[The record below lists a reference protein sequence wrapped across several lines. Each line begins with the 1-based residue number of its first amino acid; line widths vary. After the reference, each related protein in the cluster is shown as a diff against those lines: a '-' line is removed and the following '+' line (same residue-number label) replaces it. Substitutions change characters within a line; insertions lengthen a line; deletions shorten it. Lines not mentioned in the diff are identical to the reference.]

1 MAETSWKKI
10 LLAGQGEIVDADIS
24 AIGQAK
30 ISGLTTSLAGKVP
43 TSRTVNGHALTGNVA
58 LVKADVGLGSV
69 NNTLDLDKP
78 ISDLTGTA
86 LATKAPLASP
96 VLTGNPT
103 APTPSTGDNS
113 LRIAT
118 TAFVTNAVAG
128 ENTLAEM
135 NDVVLTNPVE
145 NDFIVRGGQSDFV
158 NKSASALNL
167 VNTTQL
173 ATKQDVIGAGDLDI
187 ADVSGLQGNLDAKE
201 PSFTK
206 NTAFNKAFGSAS
218 GQVCQGNDSR
228 LSDSRPA
235 SDVSAWA
242 KAGTKPSYTA
252 SEVGALAST
261 HDASGVTSAKISNW
275 DGALTDIGDIQTLL
289 ASDETTLDTLQ
300 EVVDFIQTNRDD
312 LDALSVSNISGL
324 EAALGDKTSYISG
337 VGAPSGVP
345 TDGLGTFSVDTG
357 SNDLW
362 IYI

>member
-1 MAETSWKKI
+1 MAVTWKK
-10 LLAGQGEIVDADIS
+10 
-24 AIGQAK
+24 
-30 ISGLTTSLAGKVP
+30 
-43 TSRTVNGHALTGNVA
+43 VA
-58 LVKADVGLGSV
+58 LSGDIV
-69 NNTLDLDKP
+69 NNDINASAGIAQSKINGL
-78 ISDLTGTA
+78 GTA

-96 VLTGNPT
+96 DLTGTPT
-103 APTPSTGDNS
+103 TSAPSAGDNS
-113 LRIAT
+113 TRIAT
-118 TAFVTNAVAG
+118 TAFVTNAVEG

-135 NDVVLTNPVE
+135 NDVLLTSPVE
-145 NDFIVRGGQSDFV
+145 SDFIVRGGQSDFV

-235 SDVSAWA
+235 SDVLAWA

-261 HDASGVTSAKISNW
+261 HVASGVTSARILNW
-275 DGALTDIGDIQTLL
+275 DGALTDISDIQTLL
-289 ASDETTLDTLQ
+289 TTDDTLLDELQ
-300 EVVDFIQTNRDD
+300 EVVDYIKANRTD
-312 LDALSVSNISGL
+312 LDTLAVANIYGL
-324 EAALGDKTSYISG
+324 EDALGDKTSYISG

-345 TDGLGTFSVDTG
+345 TDGLGTFSVDTNT
-357 SNDLW
+357 NDLW